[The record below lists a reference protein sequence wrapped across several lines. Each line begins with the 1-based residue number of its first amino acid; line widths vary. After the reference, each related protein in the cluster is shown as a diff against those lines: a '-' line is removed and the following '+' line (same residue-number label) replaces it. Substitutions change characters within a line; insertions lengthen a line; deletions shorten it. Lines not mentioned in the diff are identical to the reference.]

1 MKTEE
6 FERFKEQYAKE
17 PVIFFFDVIK
27 IFRDDIENGLTRQEC
42 IDMSH
47 TAIPLSTF
55 DTDWNDTDAGTDADN
70 KPRTYIPDVMHNWCY
85 VSMPE

>member
-6 FERFKEQYAKE
+6 FESFKEQYAKE
-17 PVIFFFDVIK
+17 PVLFFFDVIK
-27 IFRDDIENGLTRQEC
+27 INREDIENGLTRQEC

-55 DTDWNDTDAGTDADN
+55 TTDWNDTDGGTDADN
-70 KPRTYIPDVMHNWCY
+70 KQRTYIPDVMNNWCY